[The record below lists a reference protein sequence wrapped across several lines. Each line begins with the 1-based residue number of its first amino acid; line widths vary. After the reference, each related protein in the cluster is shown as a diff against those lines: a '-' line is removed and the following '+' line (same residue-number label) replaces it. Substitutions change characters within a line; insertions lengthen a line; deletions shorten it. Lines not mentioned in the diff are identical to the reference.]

1 MPEYNPAFYNSLT
14 AVVLVLKKKYG
25 EEQAIE
31 VMREVF
37 SSRLKGVY
45 DKLGFTKGSPKDFA
59 RVVGENDRMLGLE
72 VELFVENSKIIYRFK
87 TDPFPNLKG
96 HIDREKFDDAY
107 LRFKVEYLL
116 GQDWTYK
123 TTKHFWKGDPCT
135 EHVIEKKQLFNENHI
150 A

>member
-1 MPEYNPAFYNSLT
+1 MQEYNSAFFNGLT

-45 DKLGFTKGSPKDFA
+45 DKLGFTKGLPEDFI

-72 VELFVENSKIIYRFK
+72 IELFLENSKIIYRFK

-96 HIDREKFDDAY
+96 RVDPTKFDDAY

-116 GQDWTYK
+116 GQNWTYK
-123 TTKHFWKGDPCT
+123 TTKHFWKGDSCT
-135 EHVIEKKQLFNENHI
+135 EHAIQKK
-150 A
+150 